1 MTNKG
6 VADTFSLH
14 KCKRAPCKTFA
25 DPQLHCNSSK
35 NSETGKEWMWRN
47 RTALALKWH
56 KLSSPSCSQ
65 GCHTL
70 VPCSAGQL
78 RWREISSNEME
89 DKKSGKIA
97 TNKEW
102 FLERQAASSAAELMK
117 TEFFSSYFVSCGWIL
132 WCEYQ
137 LKLFLWLGQP

>member
-14 KCKRAPCKTFA
+14 KCKRAPCKTFT

-47 RTALALKWH
+47 CTALALKWR
-56 KLSSPSCSQ
+56 KLSSPSRSQ
-65 GCHTL
+65 GCHTS
-70 VPCSAGQL
+70 VPQCSAGQL

-89 DKKSGKIA
+89 DEKSGKIA

-117 TEFFSSYFVSCGWIL
+117 TEVFSSFFVCLVVG
-132 WCEYQ
+132 
-137 LKLFLWLGQP
+137 FFGVNTN